1 MNPDNQALS
10 RTYFIA
16 GPPRVGKSLLAYR
29 VAKRISGHVVSTDAI
44 RSAAKKAC
52 ATRSGDLFKINS
64 YNQLTDTDWLQLHEQ
79 SPEQVVQDQNAE
91 SRAFWKS
98 IVSFCNT
105 FAEDN
110 VNHIVEG
117 VALLPELVAS
127 MEHRPQHIVYVGNT
141 SDDHRVA
148 MWEYSLAHPEQDWM
162 AAMGYGEARVR
173 ALAVFVQQMSHYFK
187 REAEKYGLPYIE
199 MEDTDFSG
207 SLTRAEAALFAE

>member
-1 MNPDNQALS
+1 M
-10 RTYFIA
+10 
-16 GPPRVGKSLLAYR
+16 GKSLLAYQ
-29 VAKRISGHVVSTDAI
+29 VAEKIAGHVVSTDAI

-64 YNQLTDTDWLQLHEQ
+64 YNKLTDTDWLQLHQ
-79 SPEQVVQDQNAE
+79 HNPEQVVTDQNRE
-91 SRAFWKS
+91 SQAFWNS

-141 SDDHRVA
+141 SDDHRAA
-148 MWEYSLAHPEQDWM
+148 MWEYARTHPEQDWM
-162 AAMGYGEARVR
+162 AVMGYSEARVE
-173 ALAVFVQQMSHYFK
+173 ALATFVQKMSEYFK
-187 REAEKYGLPYIE
+187 AEAAKYDLPYVE
-199 MEDTDFSG
+199 LDDTDFAG
-207 SLTRAEAALFAE
+207 SLHRAEALLLS